1 MIWFLTLAF
10 AEQPKTRPSDAER
23 GEELYR
29 KHCVQC
35 HGVRNRGDGPVA
47 AAMVAPVPNLEG
59 KIEPTE
65 PQINLVLF
73 GKGAMPGYE
82 ATFHKQDTIRVLKYQ
97 ATLGATKS
105 MQPLTEAKAATP
117 TKVDPKAEQ
126 AGEGP
131 ERDDDEAGPTP
142 AGEE

>member
-1 MIWFLTLAF
+1 MIWFLSLAL

-35 HGVRNRGDGPVA
+35 HGVRNAGDGPVA
-47 AAMVAPVPNLEG
+47 AAMVAPVPDLQGQLEA
-59 KIEPTE
+59 KEPFITV
-65 PQINLVLF
+65 ILF

-82 ATFHKQDTIRVLKYQ
+82 ATFHKQDAVRVLKYQ
-97 ATLGATKS
+97 ASLGPAKS
-105 MQPLTEAKAATP
+105 LPPVAGK
-117 TKVDPKAEQ
+117 KVVPKPVEVPKKDD

-131 ERDDDEAGPTP
+131 EREDEDGPP
-142 AGEE
+142 AGGGE